1 MDQISSVD
9 RCCPEAG
16 SSGPPRFRAGRWTL
30 LVGWIWIAASAPGLS
45 AQSAQPWSVQLS
57 GLAASQDLGG
67 SLIFGA
73 GFESQLRYTPPSLWS
88 LGAGVQW
95 SSHTSGPDTLELS
108 GIFLE
113 PRYTVD
119 IGSDRVAPY
128 LAGRVAALRQS
139 STLQVAGDVSSNGGA
154 AGAGAG
160 LLFRASPRV
169 NLDLGAALLWQ
180 TLEDATGAGNVQVA
194 FESFFGYVAK
204 AGLSI
209 GFGSR

>member
-1 MDQISSVD
+1 MAQPSCVNEG
-9 RCCPEAG
+9 RPEARPSVPG
-16 SSGPPRFRAGRWTL
+16 RLRAGWL
-30 LVGWIWIAASAPGLS
+30 AILVGWVWIAAPAPELL
-45 AQSAQPWSVQLS
+45 AQSAQPWSVQVS

-67 SLIFGA
+67 SLVFGA
-73 GFESQLRYTPPSLWS
+73 GFEGQLRYTPVSLWS
-88 LGAGVQW
+88 LGGGVQW

-108 GIFLE
+108 GAFLE

-128 LAGRVAALRQS
+128 LAGRVALLQQS
-139 STLQVAGDVSSNGGA
+139 STLQVAGDVSSNGAA
-154 AGAGAG
+154 AGAGGG
-160 LLFRASPRV
+160 LLIRGTPRV

-180 TLEDATGAGNVQVA
+180 TLGDATGAGNSQVS